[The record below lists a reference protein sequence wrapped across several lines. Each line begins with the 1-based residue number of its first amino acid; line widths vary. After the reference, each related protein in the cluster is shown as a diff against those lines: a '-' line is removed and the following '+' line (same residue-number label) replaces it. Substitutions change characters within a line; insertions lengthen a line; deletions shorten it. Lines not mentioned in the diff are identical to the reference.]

1 MKNNLYNIVSILKN
15 GQLANRSYVYQKKK
29 KICQSF
35 LTILWNE
42 GLIIGYKT
50 SNRDATYFKIF
61 LKYFSNGKPTISNM
75 RVISK
80 PGRRVYYSLKQ
91 IWRIDTT
98 KTLIVLSTNKG
109 LKTVTECKQLKLGGE
124 PFIIVH

>member
-1 MKNNLYNIVSILKN
+1 MDNLPTEAMYIK
-15 GQLANRSYVYQKKK
+15 KKK

-35 LTILWNE
+35 LNILWNE

-61 LKYFSNGKPTISNM
+61 LKYFSNGKPTIHNIQ
-75 RVISK
+75 VISK

-98 KTLIVLSTNKG
+98 KTLIVFFTNKG
-109 LKTVTECKQLKLGGE
+109 LKTLTECKQLKLGGE
-124 PFIIVH
+124 PFVLIH

>member
-1 MKNNLYNIVSILKN
+1 
-15 GQLANRSYVYQKKK
+15 
-29 KICQSF
+29 
-35 LTILWNE
+35 
-42 GLIIGYKT
+42 
-50 SNRDATYFKIF
+50 
-61 LKYFSNGKPTISNM
+61 M